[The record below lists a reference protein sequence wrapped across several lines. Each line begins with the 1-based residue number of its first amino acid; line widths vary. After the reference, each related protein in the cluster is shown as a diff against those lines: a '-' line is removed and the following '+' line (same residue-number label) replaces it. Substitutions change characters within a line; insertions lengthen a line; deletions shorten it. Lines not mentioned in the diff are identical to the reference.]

1 MKILFTVSAVMVA
14 AALVWLAVLT
24 GNSQEAEL
32 KWIQGVI
39 SFVEYRQV
47 QQAMMKPIYLI
58 TAAFIPFGI
67 GLGILAKSE

>member
-1 MKILFTVSAVMVA
+1 MNILFTVSAVMVA
-14 AALVWLAVLT
+14 AALVWLVVLT

-47 QQAMMKPIYLI
+47 GQEMMKPVYLI
-58 TAAFIPFGI
+58 AAALVPFGI
-67 GLGILAKSE
+67 GIGILIKAE